1 MWQDEVFKD
10 LKSRL
15 TERVGVEEVIPL
27 GSLAEGD
34 VDKWSDLDVGLVVS
48 LDEHTRYFPTL
59 AWLEELGEIYA
70 YNQSQ
75 SPEKSTTR
83 VIFANGRRVDFT
95 IASSQNVFAYPADPP
110 EELRLREDLGRLTN
124 DFRFEACLAISK
136 FARND
141 RLIALH
147 LALGLEQKCLVLAM
161 MLRDRA
167 AGTTHHRFGGPLNDL
182 VSRLGITDVGI
193 LGRIEKAVA
202 VFGDFAGQLDV
213 DWIGDWGPIEDL
225 LAQVKAK

>member
-83 VIFANGRRVDFT
+83 VIFANGRRNQCVNHLLSVGVERKENHIDK
-95 IASSQNVFAYPADPP
+95 APAFW
-110 EELRLREDLGRLTN
+110 LGSFSL
-124 DFRFEACLAISK
+124 
-136 FARND
+136 
-141 RLIALH
+141 
-147 LALGLEQKCLVLAM
+147 
-161 MLRDRA
+161 
-167 AGTTHHRFGGPLNDL
+167 
-182 VSRLGITDVGI
+182 
-193 LGRIEKAVA
+193 
-202 VFGDFAGQLDV
+202 
-213 DWIGDWGPIEDL
+213 
-225 LAQVKAK
+225 